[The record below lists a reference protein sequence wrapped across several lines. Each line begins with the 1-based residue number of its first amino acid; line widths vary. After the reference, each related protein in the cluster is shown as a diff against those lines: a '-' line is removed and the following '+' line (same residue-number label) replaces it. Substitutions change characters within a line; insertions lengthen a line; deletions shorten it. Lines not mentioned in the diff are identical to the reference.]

1 MTLRYNKDV
10 IENDNILSE
19 VIKMLNQTFGVEIE
33 MSGISREHAAKI
45 IAGYF
50 GTTHQYEGGG
60 YDTWVAFDAQGRK
73 WKCMFDSSII
83 ASAHKYKCELVTPIL
98 TYADMNDLQEIV
110 RLMRK
115 ARAKSD
121 ADHKCGIH
129 VHIGALNH
137 TVQQLK
143 NLVNFMSSYQDII
156 YKAVKV
162 DPYREGYCRKLGTT
176 TIDRFNTRLTCEY
189 DCEKAWY
196 NTENTNYHKN
206 HHYDSTRYHGLNLH
220 SVFSKGTVEFRVFN
234 GTLHAGLVR
243 AYVVMCLAITNY
255 TKEKSRIT
263 RSKKQQFNDKYTMY
277 ELLCKMGVKGDEF
290 KSCRDH
296 LTAHLQGGL
305 GHEERYI

>member
-1 MTLRYNKDV
+1 
-10 IENDNILSE
+10 
-19 VIKMLNQTFGVEIE
+19 MLNQTFGVEIE

-45 IAGYF
+45 IAKYF
-50 GTTHQYEGGG
+50 GTSHYYDGGY
-60 YDTWVAFDAQGRK
+60 YDTWAVNDSQGRK
-73 WKCMFDSSII
+73 WKCMYDSSII
-83 ASAHKYKCELVTPIL
+83 ASSTKYKCELVTPVL
-98 TYADMNDLQEIV
+98 TYRDMNDLQEIV

-115 ARAKSD
+115 AKAKSD
-121 ADHKCGIH
+121 AAHKCGIH
-129 VHIGALNH
+129 VHIGALDH

-162 DPYREGYCRKLGTT
+162 ESFREAYCRKLNPT

-196 NTENTNYHKN
+196 NTENTQYHKN
-206 HHYDSTRYHGLNLH
+206 QHYDNSRYHGLNLH
-220 SVFSKGTVEFRVFN
+220 SVFSKGTVEFRIFN
-234 GTLHAGLVR
+234 GTLHAGLIR
-243 AYVVMCLAITNY
+243 AYIVMCLAITNY

-263 RSKKQQFNDKYTMY
+263 RTKKQQFNDKYTMY

-290 KSCRDH
+290 KACRDH
-296 LTAHLQGGL
+296 LTEHLQGGL